1 MNSALLTGLLKHFAH
16 SLVGRPNDKEME
28 TNLNNVERGYKD
40 RDVQIC
46 RYAQSARDIRKQLT
60 WGLNVIVDRWAS
72 NPTASPSSHLQ
83 PPSNTLTHKQYKQKH
98 PRYAFFAFSYE
109 RLRLSICW
117 PCSNCHV

>member
-72 NPTASPSSHLQ
+72 NPTASTFITPPTPLQ
-83 PPSNTLTHKQYKQKH
+83 H
-98 PRYAFFAFSYE
+98 PHTQTIQTEAS
-109 RLRLSICW
+109 
-117 PCSNCHV
+117 